1 MRDIEFRA
9 KAINREEG
17 REYKTN
23 YKNGD
28 WVYGL
33 ITQRKN
39 QYTCATMTN
48 IDGVSNIDVDDDT
61 LGQYIGQKDK
71 NGVKIY
77 EGDIVKCE
85 NVCGVVGWFDAM
97 IWDGCGSLHP
107 GFYCKEWF
115 MFDDGQELSW
125 YYGFDNCEV
134 IGNIHDNPELLKRE
148 CLC

>member
-1 MRDIEFRA
+1 MKDIEFRA

-17 REYKTN
+17 REYRTN

-61 LGQYIGQKDK
+61 LGQYTGHKDK
-71 NGVKIY
+71 KGVKIY
-77 EGDIVKCE
+77 EGDIL
-85 NVCGVVGWFDAM
+85 NSLYRD
-97 IWDGCGSLHP
+97 DGCEGIYVIEFAD
-107 GFYCKEWF
+107 GRFYPRRYKKHQQLVCITMRDLKW
-115 MFDDGQELSW
+115 
-125 YYGFDNCEV
+125 CEV
-134 IGNIHDNPELLKRE
+134 IGNIYDNPELLE
-148 CLC
+148 GV